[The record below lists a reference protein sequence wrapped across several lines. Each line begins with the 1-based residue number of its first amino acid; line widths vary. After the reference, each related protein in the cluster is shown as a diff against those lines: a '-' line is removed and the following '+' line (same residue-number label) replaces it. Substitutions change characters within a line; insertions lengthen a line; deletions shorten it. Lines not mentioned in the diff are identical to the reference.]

1 MGKKNPINTLSTGQP
16 STLKGYREAASDC
29 WGPGSPQVAFI
40 DGLINNSKMGE
51 NEEVVVNERSFVWML
66 SLIREVD
73 TNEKK

>member
-16 STLKGYREAASDC
+16 STLAGYREASSNC
-29 WGPGSPQVAFI
+29 WGPDSPQVAFM

-66 SLIREVD
+66 SLIKGDE
-73 TNEKK
+73 THEKH

>member
-16 STLKGYREAASDC
+16 STLKGYREASSNC

-66 SLIREVD
+66 SLIREGD
-73 TNEKK
+73 INEKK